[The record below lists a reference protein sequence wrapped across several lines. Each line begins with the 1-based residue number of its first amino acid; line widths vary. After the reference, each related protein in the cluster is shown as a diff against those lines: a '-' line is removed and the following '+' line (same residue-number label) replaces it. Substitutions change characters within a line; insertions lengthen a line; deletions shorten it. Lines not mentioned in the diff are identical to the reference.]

1 MRANAR
7 AAGFV
12 AALVPLAAVVLGAD
26 VVGLVPRMLLGGVLM
41 FLGLAFIVEWVWD
54 KRRSLPTVEY
64 VVVLVILGGII
75 ARGFLPGV
83 VLGLVL
89 ALVLFA
95 VNYGRIELVREV
107 EFGDAHHSNVDRPPA
122 EREALR
128 EMGERVQIL
137 LLHGFVFFGTVN
149 GLLER
154 VRERSEAGAL
164 RFLVVDLRRVS
175 GLDASAAAAFAK
187 VTRLAR
193 ASGIELV
200 ITGASDDV
208 RAQLRRGGLTDD
220 VGVLVFDPDLDRG
233 LQRCED
239 ALLADA
245 TGVGGSSDG
254 AAGMP
259 PGLAPYL
266 ERRELA
272 AGAVVIRQDEPADDL
287 FVLESGRLGI
297 ETVTPDGTRMRLRSV
312 RPGVVVGEVAMYT
325 GAARTADVVAE
336 SPSVVLWLSGSAL
349 ERIEVEDP
357 ALAAAVHRWLARTV
371 AVRLDATMKS
381 FDALV

>member
-1 MRANAR
+1 MKANAR
-7 AAGFV
+7 TTGIV
-12 AALVPLAAVVLGAD
+12 AALVPLTALVLGAD
-26 VVGLVPRMLLGGVLM
+26 VVELVPRLLLGGVLV

-54 KRRSLPTVEY
+54 KRRSLPTFEY

-122 EREALR
+122 EREVLR
-128 EMGERVQIL
+128 GMGARVQIL
-137 LLHGFVFFGTVN
+137 LLHGFVFFGTAN

-154 VRERSEAGAL
+154 IRERAAAGEL
-164 RFLVVDLRRVS
+164 RFLVMDLRRVS
-175 GLDASAAAAFAK
+175 GIDASAAAAFAK
-187 VTRLAR
+187 ASRFAR

-200 ITGASDDV
+200 VAGASGEV
-208 RAQLRRGGLTDD
+208 RAQLRRGGLADD
-220 VGVLVFDPDLDRG
+220 EGVVAFEPDLDRG

-239 ALLADA
+239 ALLGDA
-245 TGVGGSSDG
+245 TPAVGV
-254 AAGMP
+254 AGMP
-259 PGLAPYL
+259 PALAPYL
-266 ERRELA
+266 ERRELE
-272 AGAVVIRQDEPADDL
+272 AGAVVIRQDEPAQDL

-336 SPSVVLWLSGSAL
+336 TPSVVLRLTGADL
-349 ERIEVEDP
+349 ERLEVDDP

-381 FDALV
+381 FDAHV